1 MKYEVLRDFGVDVA
15 GQHYAH
21 GATID
26 TEAAPKVPEEVP
38 EEHRA
43 EQAEGLKRATEADI
57 AALVKDGLVV
67 EAAATTE
74 AAAPAVDST
83 SAKTR
88 RSEAA
93 SQKEGR

>member
-21 GATID
+21 DATID
-26 TEAAPKVPEEVP
+26 PETAVPQVPEEVT
-38 EEHRA
+38 EENRA
-43 EQAEGLKRATEADI
+43 GYAEGLKRATDSDI
-57 AALVKDGLVV
+57 AVLVKDGLIA
-67 EAAATTE
+67 EAK
-74 AAAPAVDST
+74 APATSADPA

-93 SQKEGR
+93 AQKEGN